1 MKDNVKSILKN
12 GMVMW
17 MTDITIDDIA
27 EYMYRG
33 DKEIFDSCVERV
45 KKRGYNQQQ
54 AESFAIICLQI
65 LSHSKIGDME

>member
-1 MKDNVKSILKN
+1 
-12 GMVMW
+12 
-17 MTDITIDDIA
+17 MTDNITIDDIA

>member
-1 MKDNVKSILKN
+1 
-12 GMVMW
+12 

-45 KKRGYNQQQ
+45 KKEDITNNKPNL
-54 AESFAIICLQI
+54 LQ
-65 LSHSKIGDME
+65 

>member
-1 MKDNVKSILKN
+1 M
-12 GMVMW
+12 
-17 MTDITIDDIA
+17 ITIDDIA

-54 AESFAIICLQI
+54 AEFLVMMCSQI
-65 LSHSKIGDME
+65 LSHSKDGDVE